1 MKKYSEKK
9 SVLSGL
15 FIPITLLVLILGYAG
30 YQNFSRQLPSVAKS
44 SDVDDECNS
53 RAYAEIGGPF
63 SLIDQ
68 DGKPKTDKD
77 FLGTPTMIYFG
88 YTYCPDICPN
98 SLLFM
103 ERTISELSTQ
113 NKELATQIKPVLIT
127 IDPDRDTKERLKEYV
142 STPSFPNGLMAL
154 TGSEEA
160 VSSAAKA
167 FKVAYNK
174 VENKQSPKNYTMD
187 HSSIIY
193 LMGRDGKLKTFFSD
207 QADPKRTAQCIAS
220 INKAGL

>member
-1 MKKYSEKK
+1 MKKDNEKK

-15 FIPITLLVLILGYAG
+15 FIPIALLVLILGYAG

-113 NKELATQIKPVLIT
+113 NKELAAQIKPVLIT
-127 IDPDRDTKERLKEYV
+127 IDPARDTKERLKEYV
-142 STPSFPNGLMAL
+142 STPSFPTGLMAL

-160 VSSAAKA
+160 TSNAAKA

-174 VENKQSPKNYTMD
+174 VENKKSPKDYTMD